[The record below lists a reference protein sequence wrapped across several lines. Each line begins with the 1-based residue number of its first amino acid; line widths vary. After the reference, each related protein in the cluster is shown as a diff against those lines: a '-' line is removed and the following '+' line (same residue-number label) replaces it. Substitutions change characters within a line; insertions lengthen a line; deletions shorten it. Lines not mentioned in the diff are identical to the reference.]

1 MEITK
6 CLPTIAIVF
15 VLYQKQLH
23 DFHWFPAKNI
33 PKNRWL
39 DDVQEIEGGTQFHPH
54 IISLAVPP
62 VHATK
67 RPSALLFRWLS
78 QCCDSSVHGMIRE
91 ALGCQ
96 MSMKKYSLELEKE
109 RGNAIKWVYFAQAKN
124 VSETYVCLQIIHVF
138 ARKTYTWAFVL
149 LHVLCLYITLER
161 HMESQKLAA
170 KITRMVRH

>member
-1 MEITK
+1 MSSDHRHSI
-6 CLPTIAIVF
+6 CSLPKTTT
-15 VLYQKQLH
+15 
-23 DFHWFPAKNI
+23 WFPTKNI
-33 PKNRWL
+33 QKNRWL
-39 DDVQEIEGGTQFHPH
+39 DDVQEIEGRNPISPF
-54 IISLAVPP
+54 ISLAVPP

-67 RPSALLFRWLS
+67 SPSALLFRWLS
-78 QCCDSSVHGMIRE
+78 QRCDSSVHGMIRE

-109 RGNAIKWVYFAQAKN
+109 RGNSSKWVYFARAKN
-124 VSETYVCLQIIHVF
+124 VSETYVCLQSIHVF

-170 KITRMVRH
+170 KITRMARH